1 MAGESPKMV
10 EGGAEVV
17 RTATGMLDVFA
28 LVA

>member
-17 RTATGMLDVFA
+17 PTATSMLDVFA